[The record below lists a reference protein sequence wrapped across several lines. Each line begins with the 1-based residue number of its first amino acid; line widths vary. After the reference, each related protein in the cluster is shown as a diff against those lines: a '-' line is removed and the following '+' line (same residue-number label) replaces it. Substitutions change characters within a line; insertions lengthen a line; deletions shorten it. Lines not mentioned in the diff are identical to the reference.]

1 MSDDEDNAMHVRDLR
16 AALQEIEEVFAAAGA
31 KPIQKDLAS
40 LLELL
45 NDNDDLEL
53 SAFLESLRRNLLEK
67 PGATEWAR
75 RLKEAELNEAPF
87 LQVLSDLTASTCTKA
102 EIKTVAEA
110 YTGSK
115 LKAKQSKNDFL
126 EAIKSEFYGR
136 LYERDV
142 DKISARATPW

>member
-31 KPIQKDLAS
+31 KPAQKDLAS

-45 NDNDDLEL
+45 NDNDDLDL

-67 PGATEWAR
+67 PGAAEWVR
-75 RLKEAELNEAPF
+75 RLNETELNEASF
-87 LQVLSDLTASTCTKA
+87 LQIFSELTASPGTKA
-102 EIKTVAEA
+102 EFQAVAEA

-136 LYERDV
+136 LYERDA
-142 DKISARATPW
+142 DKIAERATPW

>member
-1 MSDDEDNAMHVRDLR
+1 
-16 AALQEIEEVFAAAGA
+16 VFAAAGA
-31 KPIQKDLAS
+31 KSAQKDLAS

-45 NDNDDLEL
+45 NDNDDLDL
-53 SAFLESLRRNLLEK
+53 SAFLESLRRNLEK
-67 PGATEWAR
+67 PGAPEWIR
-75 RLKEAELNEAPF
+75 RLSEAELNEASF
-87 LQVLSDLTASTCTKA
+87 LQVFSDLTASPCTKT
-102 EIKTVAEA
+102 EFKTIAEA

-142 DKISARATPW
+142 DKIAARATPW